1 MCESPWRIQDSD
13 TARVRDRAGWRAMSP
28 DLNDMPAHAATEL
41 RRPAAAPRGGSIDD
55 YRIFFIDGVVCSS

>member
-41 RRPAAAPRGGSIDD
+41 RRPAAAPRGSIDD